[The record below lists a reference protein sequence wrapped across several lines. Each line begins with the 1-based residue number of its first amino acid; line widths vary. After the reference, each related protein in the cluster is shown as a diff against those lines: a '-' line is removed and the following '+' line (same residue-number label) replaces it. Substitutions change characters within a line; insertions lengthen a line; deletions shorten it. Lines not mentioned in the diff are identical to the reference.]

1 MKLTVRIKQ
10 SEAAPKRAFF
20 SQVLP
25 KKQFDYLIL
34 MNNST
39 GDIEKWSKRLVLLLL
54 FFFSSFLLLSVLLG
68 WQMMLVGCLFI
79 SLVYWLKLNRITTTY
94 YQFRFERQ
102 VQFSDFEK
110 LLVPLLKQSKG
121 GINVRSILE
130 RLLPRIPNEIDKKI
144 LQNLMLDITQYPES
158 YTPYEN
164 FAKQMSQTDSSI
176 LFMITLADLD
186 QGVKD
191 LRVIDRLAK
200 IAMNETMEGIDQI
213 IEYKL
218 RRFSGLFMKIM
229 LVIVIFLLGNGI
241 SIVLFQLGKL
251 FIYF

>member
-1 MKLTVRIKQ
+1 MNMTVRLKQ
-10 SEAAPKRAFF
+10 SAKNQKKPFF
-20 SQVLP
+20 SRFLP
-25 KKQFDYLIL
+25 EKQYNYLLL
-34 MNNST
+34 MNNSLS
-39 GDIEKWSKRLVLLLL
+39 DIEQWTKRLILLL
-54 FFFSSFLLLSVLLG
+54 FFFVVSFLLLGILLG
-68 WQMMLVGCLFI
+68 WQLFVI
-79 SLVYWLKLNRITTTY
+79 GALFSAATYWLKLNRISNTY

-110 LLVPLLKQSKG
+110 LLVPVLKQTKG

-144 LQNLMLDITQYPES
+144 LQRLMLDITHHPEN
-158 YTPYEN
+158 YEPYEN
-164 FAKQMSQTDSSI
+164 FAKQMSETDSSI

-213 IEYKL
+213 INYKL
-218 RRFSGLFMKIM
+218 KRFSGLFLKIM
-229 LVIVIFLLGNGI
+229 LIIVIFLLGNGI
-241 SIVLFQLGKL
+241 SIVVFNLGKL